1 MTVPIL
7 AIVSCAMLASPNPS
21 ALQGIVWDGGAIAS
35 REKSERSSWDSMKSK
50 AEGFAMGRWIL
61 KQTERHRLVQSMYDG
76 QFKTVTLWSR
86 GPNKK
91 RWVEEAIRD
100 YTSHSEEHGDRL
112 MSSNDVRKRLEM
124 SLGDHFNIAAGSA
137 VLLMVPSLL
146 AFLTSYNTPR
156 KGISCHSGTY
166 LIYAITQVVEC
177 LFWGWEVWLKGLYG
191 ERWSEARTRAK
202 TINWCGQ
209 MLAGLLAILTAVA
222 GTFLQLLGV
231 YRTCACKVILCS
243 LFLPRSP
250 GRPGPLMRVGQVPLR
265 YWLRPEAPEAYV
277 DLGVERDAE
286 MEDAK
291 RWWIAAGIAAV
302 GLVCAACAFAWYHQR
317 RLRQIFRVEADR
329 LDEGRIAPQLT
340 LEESYETM
348 TKGMEAHRDH
358 VGGYIQRTFET

>member
-1 MTVPIL
+1 MTVPNL

-50 AEGFAMGRWIL
+50 AEGSPIGRWIL
-61 KQTERHRLVQSMYDG
+61 KQTGRYQLIHSMYDG

-112 MSSNDVRKRLEM
+112 MSSEDVRKRLEM
-124 SLGDHFNIAAGSA
+124 SLGDYINLAAEGA
-137 VLLMVPSLL
+137 VLLMIPSLL

-156 KGISCHSGTY
+156 TGFSCHSGTY

-177 LFWGWEVWLKGLYG
+177 LFWGWEVWLKCLYG

-209 MLAGLLAILTAVA
+209 MFAGFFAILTAVA
-222 GTFLQLLGV
+222 GTLLQLLGV
-231 YRTCACKVILCS
+231 YRTCTCKVNVILFCFS
-243 LFLPRSP
+243 HVLC
-250 GRPGPLMRVGQVPLR
+250 GNQV
-265 YWLRPEAPEAYV
+265 
-277 DLGVERDAE
+277 
-286 MEDAK
+286 
-291 RWWIAAGIAAV
+291 
-302 GLVCAACAFAWYHQR
+302 H
-317 RLRQIFRVEADR
+317 
-329 LDEGRIAPQLT
+329 
-340 LEESYETM
+340 
-348 TKGMEAHRDH
+348 
-358 VGGYIQRTFET
+358 

>member
-1 MTVPIL
+1 MTVPHL
-7 AIVSCAMLASPNPS
+7 AMISRATLASPNPS

-35 REKSERSSWDSMKSK
+35 REKSERSSWDSMKIK
-50 AEGFAMGRWIL
+50 VEIFAIGRWIL
-61 KQTERHRLVQSMYDG
+61 KQTGRYQLIQSMYDG

-112 MSSNDVRKRLEM
+112 MPSKEVRKRLGM
-124 SLGDHFNIAAGSA
+124 SHGDYFNIAAGSA
-137 VLLMVPSLL
+137 VLLMIPSLL

-202 TINWCGQ
+202 TITWCGQ
-209 MLAGLLAILTAVA
+209 MFVGFFAILTAVA

-231 YRTCACKVILCS
+231 YRTCACKVMPS
-243 LFLPRSP
+243 FFTFSTFS
-250 GRPGPLMRVGQVPLR
+250 M
-265 YWLRPEAPEAYV
+265 
-277 DLGVERDAE
+277 D
-286 MEDAK
+286 
-291 RWWIAAGIAAV
+291 
-302 GLVCAACAFAWYHQR
+302 
-317 RLRQIFRVEADR
+317 QIR
-329 LDEGRIAPQLT
+329 
-340 LEESYETM
+340 
-348 TKGMEAHRDH
+348 
-358 VGGYIQRTFET
+358 

>member
-1 MTVPIL
+1 MTVPHL
-7 AIVSCAMLASPNPS
+7 SIVSCATLASPNPS

-50 AEGFAMGRWIL
+50 VERFAIGRWIL
-61 KQTERHRLVQSMYDG
+61 KQTGRYQLIQSVYDG
-76 QFKTVTLWSR
+76 QFKTVNLWSR

-112 MSSNDVRKRLEM
+112 MPSRDVRRRLRM
-124 SLGDHFNIAAGSA
+124 SLGDHFSIAAGSA
-137 VLLMVPSLL
+137 ILLMIPSLL

-166 LIYAITQVVEC
+166 LLYAITQVVEC

-202 TINWCGQ
+202 TITWCGQ
-209 MLAGLLAILTAVA
+209 IFLGFFAILTAVA

-231 YRTCACKVILCS
+231 YRTCACKVMSSS
-243 LFLPRSP
+243 LSFFFFHIPCGQS
-250 GRPGPLMRVGQVPLR
+250 PLMFVEQIPLR
-265 YWLRPEAPEAYV
+265 YWLHPEAPEAYV
-277 DLGVERDAE
+277 DLSVESDAI
-286 MEDAK
+286 MEEAQ
-291 RWWIAAGIAAV
+291 RWLVGSGIAAV
-302 GLVCAACAFAWYHQR
+302 GLVCAACAFAWFHQR
-317 RLRQIFRVEADR
+317 RLRRIFRAEADK
-329 LDEGRIAPQLT
+329 LDEGRIVPQLT

-348 TKGMEAHRDH
+348 MKS
-358 VGGYIQRTFET
+358 

>member
-1 MTVPIL
+1 M
-7 AIVSCAMLASPNPS
+7 SCAMLASPNPS

-112 MSSNDVRKRLEM
+112 MSSDDVRKRLEM

-137 VLLMVPSLL
+137 VLLMIPSLL

-177 LFWGWEVWLKGLYG
+177 LIWGWEAWLKGLYG

-202 TINWCGQ
+202 TINWFCQ
-209 MLAGLLAILTAVA
+209 MLAGFFAILTAVA

-231 YRTCACKVILCS
+231 YRTCACKVMSCS
-243 LFLPRSP
+243 LFFSMLSVETKSVNACGTGTTSLLAASRSSRSICRLKRREKCGD
-250 GRPGPLMRVGQVPLR
+250 GRCPTMVDCGWNNRRGARLCRVR
-265 YWLRPEAPEAYV
+265 
-277 DLGVERDAE
+277 
-286 MEDAK
+286 
-291 RWWIAAGIAAV
+291 IC
-302 GLVCAACAFAWYHQR
+302 LVSSTQASTNTQ
-317 RLRQIFRVEADR
+317 
-329 LDEGRIAPQLT
+329 GR
-340 LEESYETM
+340 S
-348 TKGMEAHRDH
+348 R
-358 VGGYIQRTFET
+358 

>member
-1 MTVPIL
+1 
-7 AIVSCAMLASPNPS
+7 
-21 ALQGIVWDGGAIAS
+21 
-35 REKSERSSWDSMKSK
+35 
-50 AEGFAMGRWIL
+50 MGRWIL

-100 YTSHSEEHGDRL
+100 YTSHSEEHGDR
-112 MSSNDVRKRLEM
+112 SVPSEKVRKRLEM
-124 SLGDHFNIAAGSA
+124 SLGDHFNIAAESA
-137 VLLMVPSLL
+137 VLLMIPSLI

-209 MLAGLLAILTAVA
+209 MFAGFLAILTAVA

-231 YRTCACKVILCS
+231 YRTCACKVILHS
-243 LFLPRSP
+243 LFSHILCDTKSINACEAGTTSLLVASRSPRSICRLERRERCGNERCP
-250 GRPGPLMRVGQVPLR
+250 TM
-265 YWLRPEAPEAYV
+265 V
-277 DLGVERDAE
+277 DRGWNSCRGARL
-286 MEDAK
+286 
-291 RWWIAAGIAAV
+291 
-302 GLVCAACAFAWYHQR
+302 C
-317 RLRQIFRVEADR
+317 RLRICLVSSTQASTNIQ
-329 LDEGRIAPQLT
+329 GRSRQ
-340 LEESYETM
+340 
-348 TKGMEAHRDH
+348 
-358 VGGYIQRTFET
+358 VG

>member
-1 MTVPIL
+1 MFSQWDAQTHQRKLSVGDILKDNTWTRVMAMVDEDESDLAWFGGKVLLSTKLKSIFNSQASFGTTIGAPVLFLVGSFIYTVLGIQNGSLQDKETAHALALGMWWMTVPIL
-7 AIVSCAMLASPNPS
+7 AIMSCAMLASPNPS
-21 ALQGIVWDGGAIAS
+21 TLQGIVWDGGAIAS

-137 VLLMVPSLL
+137 VLLMIPSLL

-177 LFWGWEVWLKGLYG
+177 LIWGWEVWLKGLYHFATG
-191 ERWSEARTRAK
+191 CIQK
-202 TINWCGQ
+202 
-209 MLAGLLAILTAVA
+209 
-222 GTFLQLLGV
+222 LQKHMS
-231 YRTCACKVILCS
+231 T
-243 LFLPRSP
+243 
-250 GRPGPLMRVGQVPLR
+250 
-265 YWLRPEAPEAYV
+265 
-277 DLGVERDAE
+277 
-286 MEDAK
+286 
-291 RWWIAAGIAAV
+291 
-302 GLVCAACAFAWYHQR
+302 
-317 RLRQIFRVEADR
+317 
-329 LDEGRIAPQLT
+329 
-340 LEESYETM
+340 
-348 TKGMEAHRDH
+348 
-358 VGGYIQRTFET
+358 